1 MKLDFINRPEYGDCE
16 PIRLVLDDVEGIP
29 AVLTRYSTKILP
41 LRRHRHEYVQINY
54 VLRGG
59 ARHVINGHEFEVSK
73 GDIFIVPPYVP
84 HSILPLPDTAAAG
97 EGIICEFEFMPEF
110 INSNFTDYDEARSFF
125 DFAYIEPFLVTE
137 AHVRPFLNLTGTLQL
152 EVEGILDEAYAEY
165 MEKRDGYGLIIKSLL
180 LKLLV
185 LVGRRYTEAIR
196 ADGSIYDR
204 HSRAIHDV
212 MRFAEDHYAEE
223 IALSDAARIAMLSPS
238 YFRNMF
244 KGVTGK
250 TFVEY
255 LMQVRLAH
263 ACEMLT
269 RTNVAITDIC
279 GEVGFNSVAHFNK
292 SFKRTIGETPSEY
305 RRNHENA

>member
-1 MKLDFINRPEYGDCE
+1 MRLDFLDRPEYGDCE
-16 PIRLVLDDVEGIP
+16 PISLVLDGVDNIP

-41 LRRHRHEYVQINY
+41 LPRHRHDYVQINY
-54 VLRGG
+54 ILKGG
-59 ARHVINGHEFEVSK
+59 ARHMIGGHAFEVTK

-84 HSILPLPDTAAAG
+84 HRILPSEDAAASDDG
-97 EGIICEFEFMPEF
+97 TICEFEFAPEF
-110 INSNFTDYDEARSFF
+110 INSNFTDYAEAKSFF

-137 AHVRPFLNLTGTLQL
+137 AHVRPFLNLTGSLQL

-165 MEKRDGYGLIIKSLL
+165 TEKRDGYGLVIKSLL

-212 MRFAEDHYAEE
+212 MRFAEEHYPEE
-223 IALSDAARIAMLSPS
+223 ISLADAARIAMLSPS

-244 KGVTGK
+244 KSVTGK

-263 ACEMLT
+263 ACERLT
-269 RTNVAITDIC
+269 RTADSVTDIC
-279 GEVGFNSVAHFNK
+279 GAVGFNSVAHFNK
-292 SFKRTIGETPSEY
+292 SFKRIIGETPSEY
-305 RRNHENA
+305 RKNHANG